1 MCVCVCVD
9 MKGDAFIKGA
19 EQQRLST
26 AVRKLITWAPTDT
39 RTLTQTPVK
48 KQR

>member
-1 MCVCVCVD
+1 MCVDV
-9 MKGDAFIKGA
+9 KGDAFIKGA

-39 RTLTQTPVK
+39 HTHT
-48 KQR
+48 